1 MNIAGVEQIPY
12 YYESLT
18 AGAKDKN
25 YGELNS
31 LIQVCKN
38 YQQATAPSTHEQSS
52 YDANQDSNCLRA
64 KGNECIRCAYR
75 FYIRGGRC
83 LAVADECRDYN
94 RETG

>member
-18 AGAKDKN
+18 AGVKDKN

-31 LIQVCKN
+31 LIQICKN
-38 YQQATAPSTHEQSS
+38 YQQAIAPPARVQSS

-64 KGNECIRCAYR
+64 KGN
-75 FYIRGGRC
+75 
-83 LAVADECRDYN
+83 
-94 RETG
+94 